1 MLTFVTAQ
9 LWDGK
14 PIIDQIWLVTD
25 VNEVLVKDIACS
37 IGDTH
42 LLLEM
47 SNKVSHCPDLTDK
60 AKLCDE
66 ISSLSDRTQ
75 EVIKTCMKYAI
86 QVIGLGT
93 PISAALRKELE
104 QEADLILN
112 CQTVAA
118 NCETLLSTAG
128 KSKDEVCLPNIP
140 KKELVIQESKEQASP
155 KSGGVTCNPFTY
167 QNITIS
173 WW

>member
-1 MLTFVTAQ
+1 
-9 LWDGK
+9 
-14 PIIDQIWLVTD
+14 
-25 VNEVLVKDIACS
+25 
-37 IGDTH
+37 
-42 LLLEM
+42 
-47 SNKVSHCPDLTDK
+47 
-60 AKLCDE
+60 
-66 ISSLSDRTQ
+66 
-75 EVIKTCMKYAI
+75 MKYAI

-155 KSGGVTCNPFTY
+155 KSETASILSEDGCKKEEGKESMHASQENVCRKASMHSTASD
-167 QNITIS
+167 QEITPTS
-173 WW
+173 PRLEPDNESEQPQQ